1 MKAERR
7 KVKSQLQTYLQW
19 PLILSILIF
28 AANVAV
34 LVIEPNAGGVMVPFT
49 LAYIA
54 IAGWL
59 FWTGNKRLQNGLV
72 SYAADYSW
80 SQKQLL
86 ASMELPYGIADTD
99 GKFLWMNR
107 ALKAVLKDEK
117 SGKRSLTTLFKEIT
131 PESLKKLEHSMEV
144 QSSYGDAIYRVSV
157 KRVYISADEELL
169 ENMEEENKEDQ
180 LLAVY
185 LYDETELHGYIQAFT
200 DQKMVAGL
208 IYLDNYDE
216 ALESVEEV
224 RRSLL
229 VALIDRK
236 INKYISGING
246 IVKKMEK
253 DKYFFAIKQQYM
265 ARLEEERFGLLED
278 VKTVNIGNEMAVT
291 LSIGIGMNG
300 DTYVQNYDYARTAI
314 DMALGRGGDQA
325 VVKNGSKIQYFG
337 GKSQQLEKQTRVK
350 ARVKAHA
357 MRELLET
364 KDRLL
369 IMGHKIGD
377 TDSFGSAIGMYRIAM
392 ALNKKAHIVLND
404 ITSSV
409 RPMYDRF
416 DKSSE
421 YPSDMFVTSEEAKE
435 LVDNGTA
442 LVVVDVNRPSITEE
456 PQLLKMVKTIVV
468 IDHHRQTNEKIA
480 NATLS
485 YVEPY
490 ASSASE
496 LVAEILQYVGDNVK
510 LKSVEADAM
519 YAGMVIDTQNFVVQT
534 GVRTFEAAA
543 FLRRNGADVTRVR
556 KLFRD
561 TMEDHKARAEAV
573 REAEIFEDAF
583 AISVCPADIAR
594 TPYTL
599 KDLRDV
605 INAMAWY
612 KMNDLHLV
620 INNNYIFLEEYVKD
634 GHDPLKEAYTAFRLE
649 SDMVGENGQK
659 LTADDVYFT
668 KKEFRE
674 LIDYAKTRGVN
685 IVPEFDTPGHA
696 LSFTKVRPDLI
707 YQGPMNHPG

>member
-1 MKAERR
+1 MKVDR
-7 KVKSQLQTYLQW
+7 KVKNTLQVYLQW
-19 PLILSILIF
+19 PLIF
-28 AANVAV
+28 AAIVVCANVAV
-34 LVIEPNAGGVMVPFT
+34 VIADPHAGAVMAIFTVLYLVC
-49 LAYIA
+49 
-54 IAGWL
+54 AGWM
-59 FWTGNKRLQNGLV
+59 FWFGKKKIMGGLV
-72 SYAADYSW
+72 TFGANYSW
-80 SQKQLL
+80 SQNQLL

-99 GKFLWMNR
+99 GKILWMNR
-107 ALKAVLKDEK
+107 AMTAVFKEEKA
-117 SGKRSLTTLFKEIT
+117 SKRSLTALFKEIT
-131 PESLKKLEHSMEV
+131 PESLGKMEHAMEV
-144 QSSYGDAIYRVSV
+144 QSSYADAIYRVSL
-157 KRVYISADEELL
+157 KRVNIGASNDLL
-169 ENMEEENKEDQ
+169 EENDDGDVSEQ
-180 LLAVY
+180 VLAVY

-236 INKYISGING
+236 INKYFTGING

-253 DKYFFAIKQQYM
+253 DKYFFAIKQKYM
-265 ARLEEERFGLLED
+265 TRLEEERFGLLED
-278 VKTVNIGNEMAVT
+278 VKAVNIGNEMAVT

-300 DTYVQNYDYARTAI
+300 DTYVQNYEYARTAI

-337 GKSQQLEKQTRVK
+337 GKSQQLEKTTRVK

-369 IMGHKIGD
+369 IMGHKLGD
-377 TDSFGSAIGMYRIAM
+377 TDSFGSSIGMYRIAT
-392 ALNKKAHIVLND
+392 ALNKKAHIVIND

-409 RPMYDRF
+409 RPMYERF
-416 DKSSE
+416 ANSSD
-421 YPSDMFVTSEEAKE
+421 YPDDMFVKSDEAKE

-456 PQLLKMVKTIVV
+456 PQLLKLVKTIVV
-468 IDHHRQTNEKIA
+468 IDHHRQTSEKIA

-519 YAGMVIDTQNFVVQT
+519 YAGMVIDTQNFTNQA

-561 TMEDHKARAEAV
+561 KMEDHKARAEAV
-573 REAEIFEDAF
+573 RSAEIFEDAF
-583 AISVCPADIAR
+583 AIAVCVAEGVESPTIAGAQAA
-594 TPYTL
+594 
-599 KDLRDV
+599 
-605 INAMAWY
+605 N
-612 KMNDLHLV
+612 
-620 INNNYIFLEEYVKD
+620 
-634 GHDPLKEAYTAFRLE
+634 
-649 SDMVGENGQK
+649 
-659 LTADDVYFT
+659 
-668 KKEFRE
+668 E
-674 LIDYAKTRGVN
+674 LLN
-685 IVPEFDTPGHA
+685 IVGIKASVVLTPFNGKIYVSARSIDEVNVQVMMEQIGGGGHRTVSGA
-696 LSFTKVRPDLI
+696 QLTDMTVEEAKDKIKEVILAMKQKGEI
-707 YQGPMNHPG
+707 

>member
-117 SGKRSLTTLFKEIT
+117 SGKRSLTALFKEIT

-157 KRVYISADEELL
+157 KRVHISADEELL

-442 LVVVDVNRPSITEE
+442 
-456 PQLLKMVKTIVV
+456 IVV
-468 IDHHRQTNEKIA
+468 AAALMNALKVVGKQMGQIKIVINGAGSAGCAIAKLLLDMQFGHIILCDKKGILQLEDDLTMMQREIVTLSPPRMEGSLA
-480 NATLS
+480 NAMKDADVFIGVSAPNVVSKEMVASMATKAIVFPMANPNPEITRDDALAAGAMVVGTGRSDFPNQINNVLAFPGIFKGALAVRASDINEAMKHAAAKAIASMVSDEQLS
-485 YVEPY
+485 KDYIIPSALNKEV
-490 ASSASE
+490 AS
-496 LVAEILQYVGDNVK
+496 LVAN
-510 LKSVEADAM
+510 
-519 YAGMVIDTQNFVVQT
+519 
-534 GVRTFEAAA
+534 
-543 FLRRNGADVTRVR
+543 
-556 KLFRD
+556 
-561 TMEDHKARAEAV
+561 AV
-573 REAEIFEDAF
+573 
-583 AISVCPADIAR
+583 
-594 TPYTL
+594 
-599 KDLRDV
+599 
-605 INAMAWY
+605 AMAA
-612 KMNDLHLV
+612 
-620 INNNYIFLEEYVKD
+620 
-634 GHDPLKEAYTAFRLE
+634 KE
-649 SDMVGENGQK
+649 S
-659 LTADDVYFT
+659 
-668 KKEFRE
+668 
-674 LIDYAKTRGVN
+674 GVAR
-685 IVPEFDTPGHA
+685 I
-696 LSFTKVRPDLI
+696 
-707 YQGPMNHPG
+707 

>member
-1 MKAERR
+1 
-7 KVKSQLQTYLQW
+7 
-19 PLILSILIF
+19 
-28 AANVAV
+28 
-34 LVIEPNAGGVMVPFT
+34 
-49 LAYIA
+49 
-54 IAGWL
+54 
-59 FWTGNKRLQNGLV
+59 
-72 SYAADYSW
+72 
-80 SQKQLL
+80 
-86 ASMELPYGIADTD
+86 
-99 GKFLWMNR
+99 MNR

-117 SGKRSLTTLFKEIT
+117 SGKRSLTALFKEIT

-157 KRVYISADEELL
+157 KRVLISADEELL
-169 ENMEEENKEDQ
+169 ENMDEGNKEDQ

-300 DTYVQNYDYARTAI
+300 ETSVQNYDYARTAI

-485 YVEPY
+485 YVEPS

-583 AISVCPADIAR
+583 AISVCPAEGVESPTVVGAQAANELLSIVGIKASVVLTPFNGKIFVSAR
-594 TPYTL
+594 SIDEVNVQVMMEQIGGGGHRTVAGAQIVDMSIDEA
-599 KDLRDV
+599 KDKIKEV
-605 INAMAWY
+605 ILAM
-612 KMNDLHLV
+612 
-620 INNNYIFLEEYVKD
+620 
-634 GHDPLKEAYTAFRLE
+634 KEK
-649 SDMVGENGQK
+649 GE
-659 LTADDVYFT
+659 
-668 KKEFRE
+668 
-674 LIDYAKTRGVN
+674 I
-685 IVPEFDTPGHA
+685 
-696 LSFTKVRPDLI
+696 
-707 YQGPMNHPG
+707 

>member
-1 MKAERR
+1 MKVDKRN
-7 KVKSQLQTYLQW
+7 VKNQLQMYLQW
-19 PLILSILIF
+19 PLVLSVLMICANLAVFF
-28 AANVAV
+28 AS
-34 LVIEPNAGGVMVPFT
+34 PNAGGIMAVFT
-49 LAYIA
+49 ILYLIA
-54 IAGWL
+54 AGWL
-59 FWTGNKRLQNGLV
+59 FWNGNKKLINGMV
-72 SYAADYSW
+72 SFAADYSW

-86 ASMELPYGIADTD
+86 ASMELPYGITDTD
-99 GKFLWMNR
+99 GKILWMNR
-107 ALKAVLKDEK
+107 AMTAVFKDEK
-117 SGKRSLTTLFKEIT
+117 SSKRSLTVLFKEIT
-131 PESLKKLEHSMEV
+131 PDTLAKMEHAMEV
-144 QSSYGDAIYRVSV
+144 QSTYGDSIYRVSV
-157 KRVYISADEELL
+157 KRVNIGPNGDLL
-169 ENMEEENKEDQ
+169 EEVEDGDLSEQ
-180 LLAVY
+180 VLAVY
-185 LYDETELHGYIQAFT
+185 LYDETELHSYIQAIT

-236 INKYISGING
+236 INKYISSING

-253 DKYFFAIKQQYM
+253 DKYFFAIKQKYM
-265 ARLEEERFGLLED
+265 DRLEEERFGLLED

-300 DTYVQNYDYARTAI
+300 DTYIQNYEYARTAI

-337 GKSQQLEKQTRVK
+337 GKSQQLEKTTRVK

-357 MRELLET
+357 LRELLET

-377 TDSFGSAIGMYRIAM
+377 TDSFGSAIGMYRIAT
-392 ALNKKAHIVLND
+392 ALNKKAHIVIND
-404 ITSSV
+404 VTSSV
-409 RPMYDRF
+409 RPMMDRF
-416 DKSSE
+416 TKNSD
-421 YPSDMFVTSEEAKE
+421 YPSDLFVTGEEAQE

-442 LVVVDVNRPSITEE
+442 LAVVDVNRPSYTEE

-468 IDHHRQTNEKIA
+468 IDHHRQTSEKIA
-480 NATLS
+480 NATLA

-519 YAGMVIDTQNFVVQT
+519 YAGMVIDTQNFTNQA

-561 TMEDHKARAEAV
+561 KMEDYKARAEAV
-573 REAEIFEDAF
+573 RAAEVFEGAF
-583 AISVCPADIAR
+583 AISVCPADGVESPTVVGAQAANELLNIVGIKASVVL
-594 TPYTL
+594 TPYNGKIYVSARSIDEVNVQVMMEKIGGGGHRTVSGAQL
-599 KDLRDV
+599 TDMTVEEAKEKIKEV
-605 INAMAWY
+605 ILAM
-612 KMNDLHLV
+612 
-620 INNNYIFLEEYVKD
+620 
-634 GHDPLKEAYTAFRLE
+634 KEK
-649 SDMVGENGQK
+649 GE
-659 LTADDVYFT
+659 
-668 KKEFRE
+668 
-674 LIDYAKTRGVN
+674 I
-685 IVPEFDTPGHA
+685 
-696 LSFTKVRPDLI
+696 
-707 YQGPMNHPG
+707 

>member
-1 MKAERR
+1 MKVDKR
-7 KVKSQLQTYLQW
+7 KVKSQLQVYMQW

-34 LVIEPNAGGVMVPFT
+34 LAAEPNAGGVMAPFT
-49 LAYIA
+49 IAYLAV
-54 IAGWL
+54 AGWL
-59 FWTGNKRLQNGLV
+59 FWTGSKRLQDGLV

-86 ASMELPYGIADTD
+86 ASMELPYGIADTS
-99 GKFLWMNR
+99 GRILWMNR
-107 ALKAVLKDEK
+107 AMTAIFKEEK
-117 SGKRSLTTLFKEIT
+117 SAKRSLTALFKEISA
-131 PESLKKLEHSMEV
+131 ESLKKMEHSMEV
-144 QSSYGDAIYRVSV
+144 HSTYGDAIYRVSV
-157 KRVYISADEELL
+157 KRVHIGA
-169 ENMEEENKEDQ
+169 EEEFPEEMENGNKEDQ

-185 LYDETELHGYIQAFT
+185 LYDETELHSYIQAFT
-200 DQKMVAGL
+200 EQKMVVGL

-236 INKYISGING
+236 INKYISGMNG

-253 DKYFFAIKQQYM
+253 DKYFFAIKQKYM
-265 ARLEEERFGLLED
+265 KRLEEERFGLLED

-291 LSIGIGMNG
+291 LSIGIGMSG
-300 DTYVQNYDYARTAI
+300 DTYIQNYEYARIAI

-325 VVKNGSKIQYFG
+325 VVKDGSKIQYFG
-337 GKSQQLEKQTRVK
+337 GKSQQLEKTTRVK

-357 MRELLET
+357 MRELLES

-377 TDSFGSAIGMYRIAM
+377 TDSFGSAIGMYRIAV
-392 ALNKKAHIVLND
+392 ALNKKAHVVIND

-416 DKSSE
+416 LNNND
-421 YPSDMFVTSEEAKE
+421 YPPDLFVTGEEAQE

-442 LVVVDVNRPSITEE
+442 LVVVDVNRPSYTEE

-468 IDHHRQTNEKIA
+468 IDHHRQTSEKIA

-519 YAGMVIDTQNFVVQT
+519 YAGMVIDTQNFTNQA

-573 REAEIFEDAF
+573 RAAEIFENTF
-583 AISVCPADIAR
+583 AISVCPAEG
-594 TPYTL
+594 
-599 KDLRDV
+599 V
-605 INAMAWY
+605 
-612 KMNDLHLV
+612 
-620 INNNYIFLEEYVKD
+620 
-634 GHDPLKEAYTAFRLE
+634 E
-649 SDMVGENGQK
+649 SPTVVGAQAAN
-659 LTADDVYFT
+659 
-668 KKEFRE
+668 E
-674 LIDYAKTRGVN
+674 LLN
-685 IVPEFDTPGHA
+685 IVGVGASIVLTPFNGKIYVSARSIDEVNVQVMMEKIGGGGHRTVSGA
-696 LSFTKVRPDLI
+696 QLTDMTIEEAKDKIKETILAMKEKGEI
-707 YQGPMNHPG
+707 

>member
-1 MKAERR
+1 MKVDKRKERH
-7 KVKSQLQTYLQW
+7 QLQMYLQW
-19 PLILSILIF
+19 PLILSILVVC
-28 AANVAV
+28 ANIMV
-34 LVIEPNAGGVMVPFT
+34 LAIEPNAGGAMVPFT
-49 LAYIA
+49 AVYLI

-59 FWTGNKRLQNGLV
+59 FWTGYKKMQNGLV
-72 SYAADYSW
+72 NFAADYSW

-86 ASMELPYGIADTD
+86 ASMELPYGIADID
-99 GKFLWMNR
+99 GKMLWMNR
-107 ALKAVLKDEK
+107 AMTEILRDEK
-117 SGKRSLTTLFKEIT
+117 SAKRSLTALFKEIT
-131 PESLKKLEHSMEV
+131 PETIKKMEQGMEV
-144 QSSYGDAIYRVSV
+144 QSTYGDSIYRVSV
-157 KRVYISADEELL
+157 KRVHIGAEGDF
-169 ENMEEENKEDQ
+169 MDDIEDGDTSDQ
-180 LLAVY
+180 VLAVY
-185 LYDETELHGYIQAFT
+185 LYDETELHSYIQAIT
-200 DQKMVAGL
+200 DQKMVSGL

-236 INKYISGING
+236 INKYISGMNG

-253 DKYFFAIKQQYM
+253 DKYFFAIKQKYM
-265 ARLEEERFGLLED
+265 SRLEEERFSLLED

-300 DTYVQNYDYARTAI
+300 DTYIQNYDYARIAI

-337 GKSQQLEKQTRVK
+337 GKSQQLEKTTRVK

-357 MRELLET
+357 MRELLES

-369 IMGHKIGD
+369 IMGHKLGD
-377 TDSFGSAIGMYRIAM
+377 TDSFGSAIGMYRIAC
-392 ALNKKAHIVLND
+392 ALNKKAHIVIND

-416 DKSSE
+416 ANNND
-421 YPSDMFVTSEEAKE
+421 YPSDLFVTGEEAQE

-442 LVVVDVNRPSITEE
+442 LVVVDVNRPSYTEE

-468 IDHHRQTNEKIA
+468 IDHHRQTSEKIA

-519 YAGMVIDTQNFVVQT
+519 YAGMVIDTQNFMVQA

-561 TMEDHKARAEAV
+561 TMADHKARAEAV
-573 REAEIFEDAF
+573 CEAEIFEEYF
-583 AISVCPADIAR
+583 AISICKAEGVESPTVAGAQAANELLSIVGIKASVVLTPFNGKIYVSAR
-594 TPYTL
+594 SI
-599 KDLRDV
+599 DEV
-605 INAMAWY
+605 NVQVM
-612 KMNDLHLV
+612 MEHLGGGGHRTV
-620 INNNYIFLEEYVKD
+620 SGAQLTDMTLEEAKD
-634 GHDPLKEAYTAFRLE
+634 KIKEVILTMKE
-649 SDMVGENGQK
+649 KGE
-659 LTADDVYFT
+659 F
-668 KKEFRE
+668 
-674 LIDYAKTRGVN
+674 
-685 IVPEFDTPGHA
+685 
-696 LSFTKVRPDLI
+696 
-707 YQGPMNHPG
+707 